1 MRILC
6 INPSI
11 RSPTGWGVPYCH
23 MPLGLAY
30 IAAVLQKDNEVL
42 FLDANAEGTLSQSGD
57 FYYAGLQKDEIVKRV
72 ADLHPDAI
80 CMTIVFTFN
89 STNALEILKAIKEKL
104 PTTPIVVGGMHV
116 TVTPK
121 ETLEGGGV
129 DIVVMGEGERT
140 VAELFGKLAK
150 NEDLKD
156 VKGIAYMEDGKV
168 RINPERELIRDLD
181 SLPFPAIELL
191 PLDKYF
197 ETQAAGNSQ
206 RKRYTYNDRWTSI
219 ITSRGCPMNCVFCS
233 IHLTMGQLF
242 RPRSPENVL
251 LEMERDYHE
260 FGIRHFNIEDDNMSW
275 NIERFQKICDMIVA
289 KGLKITWSA
298 SNGLRADRVD
308 DATIKKMKASGC
320 KRVFVA
326 PESGSQRVVNEVIDK
341 RMKLEDVEK
350 AVELFSKNGILVDAA
365 FIIGLPGETK
375 AEMEQTIKFAKRLRK
390 KGASHTGIAIAA
402 PLYGTRLYKLAVEKG
417 YFDPKT
423 DPARITP
430 LEANIQTPE
439 WTREYVA
446 AFWNMANWSVNLTS
460 IEKVTHV
467 LKKWK
472 KAPEFMSD
480 YVKFYL
486 FDKEQQ
492 GKNRK

>member
-1 MRILC
+1 
-6 INPSI
+6 
-11 RSPTGWGVPYCH
+11 
-23 MPLGLAY
+23 
-30 IAAVLQKDNEVL
+30 
-42 FLDANAEGTLSQSGD
+42 
-57 FYYAGLQKDEIVKRV
+57 
-72 ADLHPDAI
+72 
-80 CMTIVFTFN
+80 
-89 STNALEILKAIKEKL
+89 
-104 PTTPIVVGGMHV
+104 
-116 TVTPK
+116 
-121 ETLEGGGV
+121 
-129 DIVVMGEGERT
+129 
-140 VAELFGKLAK
+140 
-150 NEDLKD
+150 
-156 VKGIAYMEDGKV
+156 
-168 RINPERELIRDLD
+168 
-181 SLPFPAIELL
+181 
-191 PLDKYF
+191 
-197 ETQAAGNSQ
+197 
-206 RKRYTYNDRWTSI
+206 
-219 ITSRGCPMNCVFCS
+219 MNCVFCS

-423 DPARITP
+423 DPANVKIDK
-430 LEANIQTPE
+430 
-439 WTREYVA
+439 TRAEYWLGVGA
-446 AFWNMANWSVNLTS
+446 LPSDAVRLLF
-460 IEKVTHV
+460 
-467 LKKWK
+467 KKQGIK
-472 KAPEFMSD
+472 KI
-480 YVKFYL
+480 VK
-486 FDKEQQ
+486 
-492 GKNRK
+492 G

>member
-11 RSPTGWGVPYCH
+11 RAPTGWGVPYSH

-30 IAAVLQKDNEVL
+30 IAAVLQKDHEVL
-42 FLDANAEGTLSQSGD
+42 FLDANAEGTLSRTGD
-57 FYYAGLQKDEIVKRV
+57 FYYAGLSKEEIVNRV
-72 ADLHPDAI
+72 AEAHPDAV
-80 CMTIVFTFN
+80 CMSVVFTFN
-89 STNALEILKAIKEKL
+89 SPNALDILKAVKEKL
-104 PTTPIVVGGMHV
+104 PAMPIVVGGMHV
-116 TVTPK
+116 TVTPEK
-121 ETLEGGGV
+121 TLKSGGV

-140 VAELFGKLAK
+140 VAELFEKLSK
-150 NEDLKD
+150 NEDLKE
-156 VKGIAYMEDGKV
+156 VKGIAYRENGEI

-191 PLDKYF
+191 PLEKYF
-197 ETQAAGNSQ
+197 ETQAKGNSQ
-206 RKRYTYNDRWTSI
+206 RERYTFNERWTSI

-233 IHLTMGQLF
+233 IHLTMGKLY

-251 LEMERDYHE
+251 LEMERDYNK

-275 NIERFQKICDMIVA
+275 NIERFQKICDLIVA

-298 SNGLRADRVD
+298 PNGLRADRVD
-308 DATIKKMKASGC
+308 DLTIKKMKASGC

-350 AVELFSKNGILVDAA
+350 AVELFAKNGITVDAA

-375 AEMEQTIKFAKRLRK
+375 AEMEETIAFAKKLRK
-390 KGASHTGIAIAA
+390 KGATHTGISIAA
-402 PLYGTRLYKLAVEKG
+402 PLYGTRLYKLAVENG

-439 WTREYVA
+439 WTKDYVA
-446 AFWNMANWSVNLTS
+446 AFWNMANWSVNLSTA
-460 IEKVTHV
+460 EKFTHI

-472 KAPEFMSD
+472 RVPGFAANYF
-480 YVKFYL
+480 KFYL
-486 FDKEQQ
+486 FDKEES
-492 GKNRK
+492 KHKD